1 MSIEE
6 QIMQIILYSGNAKST
21 AFEAI
26 QAAKANN
33 FEQANELIER
43 ANEEMSSAHR
53 VQTYLIQSEIRGEKV
68 ETSLLLI
75 HAQDHLMNAITF
87 KDLAGEFIALYETM
101 SATQKPEQ

>member
-1 MSIEE
+1 MNMEE

-26 QAAKANN
+26 QAAKEKDIEQANALL
-33 FEQANELIER
+33 EQANEELG
-43 ANEEMSSAHR
+43 NAHK
-53 VQTYLIQSEIRGEKV
+53 VQTFLIQSEIRGEKI

-87 KDLAGEFIALYETM
+87 KDLAGEFIALYETVNNC
-101 SATQKPEQ
+101 TKN

>member
-1 MSIEE
+1 MNLEE

-26 QAAKANN
+26 QAAKENN
-33 FEQANELIER
+33 FEHAHELIEK
-43 ANEEMSSAHR
+43 ANEEMSNAHR
-53 VQTYLIQSEIRGEKV
+53 VQTFLIQAEIRGEKV
-68 ETSLLLI
+68 ETTLLLI

-101 SATQKPEQ
+101 NSCPKS

>member
-1 MSIEE
+1 MNLEE

-21 AFEAI
+21 SFEAI
-26 QAAKANN
+26 QAAKENN
-33 FEQANELIER
+33 FKLANELIEK

-53 VQTYLIQSEIRGEKV
+53 VQTFLIQSEIRGEKV

-87 KDLAGEFIALYETM
+87 KDLAGEFIALYEAM
-101 SATQKPEQ
+101 NSCPKS